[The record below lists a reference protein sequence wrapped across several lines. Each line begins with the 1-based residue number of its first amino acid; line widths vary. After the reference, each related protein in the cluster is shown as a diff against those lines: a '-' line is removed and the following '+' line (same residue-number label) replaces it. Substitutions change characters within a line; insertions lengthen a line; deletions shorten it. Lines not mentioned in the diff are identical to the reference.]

1 MKYHNEP
8 LVHLQEHNA
17 GEETLDKRGFKMIK
31 VVISAILLVFSSVCT
46 ADVQTKEVTY
56 SGGGVEMKGMLAWDD
71 SIEGER
77 PGVLVVHEWWGNNDY
92 PRKRAKMLAKLGYT
106 AFALD
111 MYGDGKTAEHPED
124 AGSFMNAVIQ
134 DLESGRARFEAAH
147 ELLKSHDTV
156 NAAKTAAIGYCFGG
170 GVVLHMA
177 RMGADLKAVASFH
190 GGLGMASMSGEEKI
204 NTRVA
209 VYNGEADTWTSAD
222 AIAKFKAEM
231 DKAQADYDFIQLPGA
246 KHGFSNPDATSNGE
260 KFGIPLEYNKLADKA
275 SWAHMQL
282 VFAEAF
288 AD

>member
-1 MKYHNEP
+1 MFKGVFVAV
-8 LVHLQEHNA
+8 LVAWGSLALAEIQT
-17 GEETLDKRGFKMIK
+17 EEVSYT
-31 VVISAILLVFSSVCT
+31 
-46 ADVQTKEVTY
+46 
-56 SGGGVEMKGMLAWDD
+56 GGGVEMKGMLAWDD

-111 MYGDGKTAEHPED
+111 LYGDGKTAAHPKD
-124 AGSFMNAVIQ
+124 AGAFMNAVVENM
-134 DLESGRARFEAAH
+134 ESGRERFDAAH
-147 ELLKSHDTV
+147 QLLKDHETV
-156 NAAKTAAIGYCFGG
+156 NAEKTAAIGYCFGG

-190 GGLGMASMSGEEKI
+190 GGLGLASAGGVDQMS
-204 NTRVA
+204 TRVA
-209 VYNGEADTWTSAD
+209 VYNGEADTWTSAE
-222 AIAKFKAEM
+222 AISKFKEAM

-246 KHGFSNPDATSNGE
+246 KHGFSNPDATENGE

-282 VFAEAF
+282 VFEEAF